1 MGGSGGM
8 SPEEYLYGGPRV
20 ARWFAEQGSKRQRW
34 DAPAP
39 DGESPEAEWGFD
51 ETLRADVEGF
61 ARDHG
66 HRVDRVLLP

>member
-1 MGGSGGM
+1 M

-20 ARWFAEQGSKRQRW
+20 ARWFAEQGLQ
-34 DAPAP
+34 APAL
-39 DGESPEAEWGFD
+39 GRACARWQSPEAEWGFD